1 MEPPFDELPGV
12 ISTTSGY
19 TGGRTKNPTYEEV
32 SAGSTGHAEA
42 VEVVFDPA
50 KVTYAQLLDVF
61 WKNIDP
67 ITPDRQFCDSGSQ
80 YRSAIYYHSRRA
92 EAAGRSVEE
101 SDRRLRPVQAADRH
115 RDCACRAVLPRR
127 GISPGLLQEESDSL
141 QVLQVRLRARE
152 APRAAVGEVMPDAV
166 GRRVTRR
173 RALGQR
179 WWHRG
184 ADRERR
190 AAAAHGRRS
199 AARAARATGQRPG
212 IRGAGEARAG
222 AAAYAAI
229 AGGDRSAFER
239 ITLRP
244 RMMVPV
250 LDLNLG
256 VTLFGQAMFAPIL
269 VAPIARQGEFHAD
282 GERATVAGAS
292 AAKAVTVV
300 SSQSSVPLASLAAA
314 GTVPLWYQVFAQDP
328 SAGARIQEAVT
339 AGCRAICITIGA
351 PLRSAKGARPLAS
364 TAQGRPGGA
373 RRADA
378 QRQRAGSRERD
389 HDARGGET
397 GAAAS
402 RAGPDRLELQ
412 RERRAGG
419 RRLDPVAA
427 GDCRCGRRA
436 RAGPRRRQLPA
447 RHRHHQGARRSAR
460 RRCWSGGR

>member
-19 TGGRTKNPTYEEV
+19 TGGQKKNPTYEEV
-32 SAGSTGHAEA
+32 SAGGTGHAEA

-50 KVTYAQLLDVF
+50 KVTYQQLLDVF

-67 ITPDRQFCDSGSQ
+67 ITPDRQFCDVGSQ
-80 YRSAIYYHSRRA
+80 YRSAIFYHSDEQKRLA
-92 EAAGRSVEE
+92 MASKKAIDDSGRFKQPIVTEI
-101 SDRRLRPVQAADRH
+101 V
-115 RDCACRAVLPRR
+115 ACRPVLPRR
-127 GISPGLLQEESDSL
+127 GISPGLLQEEPDSL

-173 RALGQR
+173 RALGSVGGIVAQTV
-179 WWHRG
+179 
-184 ADRERR
+184 
-190 AAAAHGRRS
+190 S
-199 AARAARATGQRPG
+199 AAQLPRTE
-212 IRGAGEARAG
+212 GAPRLTPREQLVNVLEYEEQAKRVLSAS
-222 AAAYAAI
+222 AYAAV

-269 VAPIARQGEFHAD
+269 VAPIARQGDFHAD

-292 AAKAVTVV
+292 AAKAVTVI

-314 GTVPLWYQVFAQDP
+314 GNVPLWYQVFAQDP
-328 SAGARIQEAVT
+328 SAAARIQEAVT

-351 PLRSAKGARPLAS
+351 LPAAVRR
-364 TAQGRPGGA
+364 AQGKPVRQ
-373 RRADA
+373 A
-378 QRQRAGSRERD
+378 QGKRKA
-389 HDARGGET
+389 
-397 GAAAS
+397 
-402 RAGPDRLELQ
+402 
-412 RERRAGG
+412 
-419 RRLDPVAA
+419 
-427 GDCRCGRRA
+427 RA
-436 RAGPRRRQLPA
+436 RIPRRSKPTWLHSTR
-447 RHRHHQGARRSAR
+447 
-460 RRCWSGGR
+460 